1 MDQSL
6 QWLNF
11 EEVDGSCT
19 QPPVLRRD
27 AGMGGSAGK
36 RGSTSQLAPPLTPQV
51 METVLHELP
60 EGTSNA
66 VNSCYACLKAN
77 RFSADEFNNLLRSVS
92 SQSATLAS
100 IFDRS
105 DCGPST
111 APACASKL
119 GTSPRVLSL
128 LPFYWYKRTNTD
140 TAPAQTYHPPGS
152 PAGDKHQ
159 SRGDRRRRGGGRG

>member
-11 EEVDGSCT
+11 EEIDGSHVGSCT

-27 AGMGGSAGK
+27 AGMGGGACK
-36 RGSTSQLAPPLTPQV
+36 RVSTSQLAPPLTPQV

-77 RFSADEFNNLLRSVS
+77 RFSADEFNNLLKSVS
-92 SQSATLAS
+92 SQSATLAR
-100 IFDRS
+100 IFDHS

-111 APACASKL
+111 APACASKQ
-119 GTSPRVLSL
+119 GNSPRVLSL
-128 LPFYWYKRTNTD
+128 LPLLVQKNKYLHCT
-140 TAPAQTYHPPGS
+140 S
-152 PAGDKHQ
+152 PNLPSTRQ
-159 SRGDRRRRGGGRG
+159 SCQR